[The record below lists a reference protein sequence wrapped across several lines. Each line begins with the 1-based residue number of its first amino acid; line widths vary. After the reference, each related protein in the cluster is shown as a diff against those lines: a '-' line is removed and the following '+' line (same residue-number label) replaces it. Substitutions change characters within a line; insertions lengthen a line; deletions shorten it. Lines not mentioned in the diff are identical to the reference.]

1 MGAWS
6 GKVSRYATVLK
17 QALPVLRY
25 RCGEYATQLLDLSG
39 SRRYLRLYMLA
50 LALFEPRA
58 TGSAPMGIPSAPTA
72 ELLNATLPEPNRAIE
87 ELDATE
93 IVGRRTVRKVMA

>member
-1 MGAWS
+1 
-6 GKVSRYATVLK
+6 
-17 QALPVLRY
+17 
-25 RCGEYATQLLDLSG
+25 
-39 SRRYLRLYMLA
+39 
-50 LALFEPRA
+50 
-58 TGSAPMGIPSAPTA
+58 MGIPSAPTA